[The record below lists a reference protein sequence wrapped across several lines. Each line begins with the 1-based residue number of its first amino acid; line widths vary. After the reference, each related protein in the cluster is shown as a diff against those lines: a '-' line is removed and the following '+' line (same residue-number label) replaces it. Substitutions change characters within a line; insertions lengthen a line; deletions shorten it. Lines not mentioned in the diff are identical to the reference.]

1 MKSKLLDESH
11 GPKNDRFIV
20 GWNAAITYILA
31 SIMPVLTK
39 LLERLLRK

>member
-1 MKSKLLDESH
+1 MKSKPPDEPHS
-11 GPKNDRFIV
+11 PLNDRFIV

-31 SIMPVLTK
+31 SIMPVVTR